1 MAKIEEILANEDFG
15 SIVGNLCVDT
25 IDRRETREYMDE
37 YNGSRN
43 RRTTSVGFREP
54 KKVAVYSDTEVETD
68 PDTNEESPKR
78 LEDKTIQVAKIVTNI
93 PKKIVRTAAAF
104 LFGGKMTLSADDTND
119 GFNEFKKV
127 YERKLKMQSVL
138 RRFARIVLSETK
150 GAIIFYPVVTTQNE
164 KKISTLKVKMLSTP
178 KDSNETCE
186 FYPHFDDDDDMDGF
200 IHRYVADIEGRSCE
214 CVKIYTKELVISAK
228 NAGRGWEVRKDK
240 NLFGKIPVVYAE
252 VDRPEWEDVAG
263 LIDAYEVR
271 LSRVS
276 DTNDYFAEPI
286 LKTYGLS
293 NLPNKETVG
302 KELNFSMEVDSDTG
316 TTYHGDADYLAWQ
329 QSIDSIKEEL
339 TRDKNEIY
347 SGSST
352 PDLSFDNL
360 TSIGNLSGVARKFMT
375 IDATIKASENME
387 VFGPVVQRTISIVS
401 AGIANITNTGLARE
415 LEDNYIE
422 ATFGTILPEDVA
434 EELQNLALANGNKPF
449 NAQQTIVARSPYTKD
464 AEEEVKLLK
473 MEEKE
478 SAQNNILPGMNFSA
492 EE

>member
-1 MAKIEEILANEDFG
+1 MAKIEEVLLNEDFG
-15 SIVGNLCVDT
+15 NVIGSLCVDAM
-25 IDRRETREYMDE
+25 DFREPREYLDE
-37 YNGSRN
+37 YNGKRN
-43 RRTTSVGFREP
+43 RRPTSVGFREP
-54 KKVAVYSDTEVETD
+54 KRVAVYSDTEVEID
-68 PDTNEESPKR
+68 SDTGEEKPKR
-78 LEDKTIQVAKIVTNI
+78 LEDKTVQVSKIITNI
-93 PKKIVRTAAAF
+93 PKKIVRTSVAF
-104 LFGGKMTLSADDTND
+104 LFGGKMTLSADDTNE

-150 GAIIFYPVVTTQNE
+150 AAIIFYPVTTTQNG
-164 KKISTLKVKMLSTP
+164 KKVSVLKVKVLSTP
-178 KDSNETCE
+178 KSDNETCE
-186 FYPHFDDDDDMDGF
+186 FYPHFDDEDDMDGF
-200 IHRYVADIEGRSCE
+200 IHKYTADINGRSCE
-214 CVKIYTKELVISAK
+214 CVKIYTKDVILSGK
-228 NAGRGWEVRKDK
+228 NAGNGWEIRKDK
-240 NLFGKIPVVYAE
+240 NFFGKIPVVYAE
-252 VDRPEWEDVAG
+252 VDRPEWEDVAR

-316 TTYHGDADYLAWQ
+316 TAYHGDADYLAWQ

-339 TRDKNEIY
+339 SRDKNEIY

-360 TSIGNLSGVARKFMT
+360 TGVGNLSGVARKFMT

-387 VFGPVVQRTISIVS
+387 VFGPVVQRTISIVAS
-401 AGIANITNTGLARE
+401 GIANITNTKLSE
-415 LEDNYIE
+415 QLEDNYIE
-422 ATFGTILPEDVA
+422 ATFGTILPEDIA

-464 AEEEVKLLK
+464 AEEEIQLLK
-473 MEEKE
+473 QEEKE
-478 SAQNNILPGMNFSA
+478 TAQNTMLPGMTLNA